1 MNNRKEEIIMA
12 TLKLAA
18 ENGLGTVSMQQIADK
33 VGITKA
39 SLYNHFS
46 SRDEIVKE
54 MYEVIRK
61 ASREKTDA
69 GKIDYDIISDKLS
82 LRDFLKG
89 TVGSYRKMVSD
100 PHMYMFYKIIMSER
114 SINSTAADIMVM
126 ETKTMINATKAI
138 FYALQVKGIADFYD
152 VDTAAL
158 SFAMG
163 VHSIIDYEFDLKY
176 AGKDVDNQM
185 MSNYIDEFCR
195 IYGKKKEEKG
205 NEKKTD

>member
-1 MNNRKEEIIMA
+1 MNNRKEEIVMV

-61 ASREKTDA
+61 ASKEKADA

-82 LRDFLKG
+82 LRDFLKE

-163 VHSIIDYEFDLKY
+163 VHSILDYEFDLKY
-176 AGKDVDNQM
+176 AGKDVDNKM

-195 IYGKKKEEKG
+195 IYGKKKE
-205 NEKKTD
+205 KK

>member
-12 TLKLAA
+12 TLQLAS
-18 ENGLGTVSMQQIADK
+18 ENGLGTVSMQQIAEK

-61 ASREKTDA
+61 ASKEKADS
-69 GKIDYDIISDKLS
+69 GKIDYDMISDKLS
-82 LRDFLKG
+82 LKDILAG
-89 TVGSYRKMVSD
+89 AVGSYRKMVSD
-100 PHMYMFYKIIMSER
+100 PKMYMFYKIIMSER
-114 SINSTAADIMVM
+114 SINCVAADIMVM

-138 FYALQVKGIADFYD
+138 FYALQVKGIADFND

-163 VHSIIDYEFDLKY
+163 VHSILDYEFDLDY
-176 AGKDVDNQM
+176 AGKEVDDKM
-185 MSNYIDEFCR
+185 MNNYLDEFCR
-195 IYGKKKEEKG
+195 IYGKKKEEK
-205 NEKKTD
+205 

>member
-1 MNNRKEEIIMA
+1 MNNRKEEIVMA

-163 VHSIIDYEFDLKY
+163 VHSILDYEFDLKY

-205 NEKKTD
+205 NEKKID

>member
-1 MNNRKEEIIMA
+1 MNNRKEEIVMA

-89 TVGSYRKMVSD
+89 TVGSY
-100 PHMYMFYKIIMSER
+100 
-114 SINSTAADIMVM
+114 M
-126 ETKTMINATKAI
+126 ETKTIINSTKAI

-163 VHSIIDYEFDLKY
+163 VHSILDYEFDLKY

-205 NEKKTD
+205 NEKKID